1 LGLDDICAKI
11 FGGSNRVTDQ
21 LCVRGII
28 VGFHVLVV
36 LVDGD
41 LLAAIALAG
50 GSSKPCLVGAA
61 GLEPATN
68 RL

>member
-1 LGLDDICAKI
+1 MKKASL
-11 FGGSNRVTDQ
+11 
-21 LCVRGII
+21 
-28 VGFHVLVV
+28 VGEALTWP
-36 LVDGD
+36 DAD

-50 GSSKPCLVGAA
+50 GSSKPFLVGAA